1 MKRNVRFLP
10 LALALCVLLFPVLN
24 ATAATKIPSPSRYF
38 YVYDGPSVL
47 SLTTEDHIVEV
58 NERLYDACGAQIV
71 IACVETTGD
80 MDIADYAEKM
90 FNQWKIGS
98 REEKNGVL
106 VLMSVAEE
114 DYYAVQGKGL
124 ENLLSSGTLKL
135 MLDEYLE
142 PHFAAKDY
150 DAGALAIFDAL
161 AAFISDIYPSDYEH
175 STVATE
181 PVPSA
186 DDGDYDFD
194 SDLEELFD
202 EEIPSFLSG
211 FSVFNIIG
219 NVLSAGWKLIRGAAK
234 LLFIVVLILLVL
246 RIFFGGGGGKRSK
259 IRGFILPFLAFL
271 HLTGGSS
278 FKGSSRSWPFGGG
291 FSGGRFSGGGFSGG
305 FSGGRGGSHGGG
317 GFTRGG
323 GVGRR

>member
-10 LALALCVLLFPVLN
+10 LALALCVLLIPVLN

-58 NERLYDACGAQIV
+58 NKRLYDACGAQIV

-80 MDIADYAEKM
+80 MEIADYAEKM

-114 DYYAVQGKGL
+114 NYYAVQGKGL

-161 AAFISDIYPSDYEH
+161 AAFIVEIYPGAAEQSGIITTQQDVV
-175 STVATE
+175 SVDN
-181 PVPSA
+181 
-186 DDGDYDFD
+186 DDEDFFGIGF
-194 SDLEELFD
+194 DLDELF
-202 EEIPSFLSG
+202 EEQIPSMLNDITLHG
-211 FSVFNIIG
+211 AVGSVFRAVGSVMRAVVN
-219 NVLSAGWKLIRGAAK
+219 LIRSASK
-234 LLFIVVLILLVL
+234 LSMLVILIVLLILL
-246 RIFFGGGGGKRSK
+246 RIIFGKRGK
-259 IRGFILPFLAFL
+259 
-271 HLTGGSS
+271 
-278 FKGSSRSWPFGGG
+278 
-291 FSGGRFSGGGFSGG
+291 
-305 FSGGRGGSHGGG
+305 
-317 GFTRGG
+317 
-323 GVGRR
+323 